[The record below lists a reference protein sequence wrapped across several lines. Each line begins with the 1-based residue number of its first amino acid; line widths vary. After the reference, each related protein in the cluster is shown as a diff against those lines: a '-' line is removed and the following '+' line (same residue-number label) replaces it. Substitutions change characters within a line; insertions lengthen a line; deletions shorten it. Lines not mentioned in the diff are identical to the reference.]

1 MSASSARTDR
11 IRSPVV
17 AGLFYPERREA
28 LAELIDRLAR
38 EVGVPGKREEAR
50 AVIVPHG
57 PYHSSGPMAAAVY
70 AGIRLPETAVVLG
83 PNHSG
88 VEQGVAVEGVWETPL
103 GKLPVDRDLARAV
116 LKHARDLKKNQK
128 VHEEEHSIEVQL
140 PFLQR
145 MGRVRGLV
153 PVLVAPADLETLR
166 RTGQGIARAIQAAR
180 GKVLLICSTQLTRY
194 EARQEAQRKDAW
206 AIESMLELDEERL
219 LQGVTEKGLSMC
231 GAAPAAVVLSAAKM
245 LGASRGVLARH
256 EVSGA
261 ALESDSVVGYAG
273 VILV

>member
-1 MSASSARTDR
+1 MADRRKADR

-17 AGLFYPERREA
+17 AGLFYPDRREA
-28 LAELIDRLAR
+28 LAELIDRLASEIPVER
-38 EVGVPGKREEAR
+38 RQGAR

-57 PYHSSGPMAAAVY
+57 PYHSSGAVAAAVY
-70 AGIRLPETAVVLG
+70 GGITLPETAVVLG

-88 VEQGVAVEGVWETPL
+88 IEQGVAVEGVWETPL
-103 GKLPVDRDLARAV
+103 GKLPVDRDLALAV

-145 MGRVRGLV
+145 LGRLRGLV

-166 RTGQGIARAIQAAR
+166 RIGQGLARAIQAAR
-180 GKVLLICSTQLTRY
+180 RKVLLICSTQLTRY
-194 EARQEAQRKDAW
+194 EARQEVQRKDAW

-219 LQGVTEKGLSMC
+219 LQGAMENGLSMC
-231 GAAPAAVVLSAAKM
+231 GAAAAAAILSAAKA
-245 LGASRGVLARH
+245 LGASRGVLVRH

-261 ALESDSVVGYAG
+261 AAIEPDSVVGYAG
-273 VILV
+273 VILQ